1 MNYLN
6 YTPLREAAQQRLGE
20 IEKIRRSVEQ
30 RLEHYAQGKIHIVT
44 GKKRT
49 QFYLRT
55 DAKDKSGRYISKK
68 DSQKI
73 CHYLQKR
80 YDEEVDKL
88 LLQEK
93 AMLEEFLNEYQE
105 VTSKIRDLYSKKAR
119 EIKLYLS
126 PVDLSDEEYASDWQQ
141 QVYVGKEISQDL
153 PTFVTNRG
161 EHVRSKSELTIAN
174 ALAKNGI
181 PYKYECPL
189 RLSNGQ
195 TIYPDFTVLNV
206 SRRKVYYWEHRG
218 MMDDREYCR
227 HTVQRLKLLAKA
239 GVHPGQELIITEES
253 MACPL
258 GTDEIE
264 AVIRTYLC

>member
-1 MNYLN
+1 MDYMNPMTLYEDAQKR
-6 YTPLREAAQQRLGE
+6 LREVERLRREVEHRLAQYE
-20 IEKIRRSVEQ
+20 P
-30 RLEHYAQGKIHIVT
+30 GKIHIVT
-44 GKKRT
+44 GKRRL

-55 DAKDKSGRYISKK
+55 DAKDKSGHYISKK
-68 DSQKI
+68 DNRKI
-73 CHYLQKR
+73 RHFLQKR
-80 YDEEVDKL
+80 YDEKLEEL
-88 LLQEK
+88 LLREK
-93 AMLEEFLNEYQE
+93 ETLEEFLHGFHHSEKQ
-105 VTSKIRDLYSKKAR
+105 IRDLFSKKPP
-119 EIKLYLS
+119 EIKAYLS
-126 PVDLSDEEYASDWQQ
+126 PVDVSTEDYVTAWQQ

-239 GVHPGQELIITEES
+239 GVHLGQELIITEES